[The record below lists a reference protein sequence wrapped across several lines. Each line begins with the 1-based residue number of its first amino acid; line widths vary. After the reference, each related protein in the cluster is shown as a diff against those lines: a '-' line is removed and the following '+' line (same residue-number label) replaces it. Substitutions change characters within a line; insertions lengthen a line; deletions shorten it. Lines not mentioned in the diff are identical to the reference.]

1 MMTDEA
7 DRPRFRSGTVARMAK
22 MPAATLR
29 IWERRYGI
37 SGAARSGSGQRLY
50 SRRDLERVVLLRTA
64 VAAGYA
70 IGSIATLELSV
81 LKELASGAAPDSV
94 DRGVPIAVTAVGHGW
109 EPVTTMDAAPVHWT
123 HYDSVADCAAA
134 STFVP
139 VDWLLVREE
148 VLGIESARAVLDLA
162 DRSRVSCVAVAYAS
176 GHAIALDV
184 LRMAG
189 VMLLRER
196 QAPLPSLAVMRR
208 VSRSHR
214 GRPARAGRSW
224 GRAPRRFDEA
234 ELAELLQ
241 RSNVLACECPVHLA
255 DIVERI
261 AGFER
266 YSDTCA
272 NDSAEDALMHRY
284 LGDVASR
291 AREMFEQAMVHF
303 NAVEALR
310 AARR

>member
-1 MMTDEA
+1 MIDEP

-70 IGSIATLELSV
+70 IGSIASLDVGV
-81 LKELASGAAPDSV
+81 LKELVSGVAPDSA
-94 DRGVPIAVTAVGHGW
+94 DGGVPIAVTAVGRGW
-109 EPVTTMDAAPVHWT
+109 DPVATIDSAPVHWT
-123 HYDSVADCAAA
+123 HFDSVATCVEA
-134 STFVP
+134 STFAP

-148 VLGIESARAVLDLA
+148 TIGAEQARALLDLA
-162 DRSRVSCVAVAYAS
+162 DRSRVSCVAVAYVN
-176 GHAIALDV
+176 GHAVALDV

-196 QAPLPSLAVMRR
+196 DTALTSASVMRR
-208 VSRSHR
+208 LGRGIR
-214 GRPARAGRSW
+214 GRPSRGGRSW
-224 GRAPRRFDEA
+224 GRAPRRFNDA
-234 ELAELLQ
+234 ELAELLR

-303 NAVEALR
+303 DAVEALR